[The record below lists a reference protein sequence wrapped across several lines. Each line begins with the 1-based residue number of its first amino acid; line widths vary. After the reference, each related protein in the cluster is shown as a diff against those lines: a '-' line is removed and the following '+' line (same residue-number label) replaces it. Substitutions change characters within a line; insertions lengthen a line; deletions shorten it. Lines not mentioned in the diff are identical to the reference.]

1 MKRIDAD
8 VLKETLDK
16 IPARGIENADGRAYV
31 LIRLSTVFEIIE
43 QMPSAQSETTHMFEG
58 SIKDSLFF
66 YCEECGEPV
75 HSEYNYCPRC
85 GRKFEVVEW
94 PT

>member
-1 MKRIDAD
+1 MKDD
-8 VLKETLDK
+8 VISRQAAIETALTYLVEYCGAAFDEDMQRMLKE
-16 IPARGIENADGRAYV
+16 
-31 LIRLSTVFEIIE
+31 RLNSL
-43 QMPSAQSETTHMFEG
+43 PSAQSETTHMFEG

-94 PT
+94 LT